1 MILIKYFY
9 LIKKMLILFNFFHLS
24 LVLRLESWNRKMVNQ
39 VLIKQFLSGNQ
50 HAFNM
55 LAYKWQKP
63 LYNFCLRYIGD
74 TDSAKDIVQ
83 MVLLKIYQ
91 KLRTLDDHSKFS
103 SWIYSITRNLCLDE
117 IKRKKHD
124 SIDAQDFDIEDSK
137 NFENEI
143 TNNDMADVLK
153 NALRKI
159 PEDQREVIILKTYQ
173 DLKFIEIAEILDISI
188 NTVKSRMYLGLKAL
202 KPFVQNLNPMED

>member
-1 MILIKYFY
+1 
-9 LIKKMLILFNFFHLS
+9 
-24 LVLRLESWNRKMVNQ
+24 MVNQ

-91 KLRTLDDHSKFS
+91 RLRTLDDYSKFS
-103 SWIYSITRNLCLDE
+103 SWIYSITRNCCLDE

-124 SIDAQDFDIEDSK
+124 SIEAHELEIVDTK
-137 NFENEI
+137 NYENEI
-143 TNNDMADVLK
+143 TKNDTADALK
-153 NALRKI
+153 SALKKI
-159 PEDQREVIILKTYQ
+159 PEDQREVIILKTYH
-173 DLKFIEIAEILDISI
+173 DLKFVEIAEILDISI

-202 KPFVQNLNPMED
+202 KPFVQNLNPMEN

>member
-1 MILIKYFY
+1 
-9 LIKKMLILFNFFHLS
+9 
-24 LVLRLESWNRKMVNQ
+24 MVNQ

-74 TDSAKDIVQ
+74 TDCAKDIVQ

-91 KLRTLDDHSKFS
+91 KLRTLDDHSKFT

-124 SIDAQDFDIEDSK
+124 SIDFREFEIEDSK
-137 NFENEI
+137 NYENEV
-143 TNNDMADVLK
+143 TKNDMANVLK
-153 NALRKI
+153 SALQKI
-159 PEDQREVIILKTYQ
+159 PEDQREVIILKTYHE
-173 DLKFIEIAEILDISI
+173 LKFIEIAEILDISI

>member
-1 MILIKYFY
+1 MI
-9 LIKKMLILFNFFHLS
+9 
-24 LVLRLESWNRKMVNQ
+24 NQ

-55 LAYKWQKP
+55 LAYKWQRP

-103 SWIYSITRNLCLDE
+103 SWIFSITRNLCLDE
-117 IKRKKHD
+117 IKRKKHSSLD
-124 SIDAQDFDIEDSK
+124 DQAFEIEDTR
-137 NFENEI
+137 NYENEI
-143 TNNDMADVLK
+143 TNKDMSDVLK
-153 NALRKI
+153 SALQKI
-159 PEDQREVIILKTYQ
+159 PEDQREVIILKSYH
-173 DLKFIEIAEILDISI
+173 DLKFIEIAEILGISI

-202 KPFVQNLNPMED
+202 KPYVKNLNPMEE